1 MAKTAKMKLAELMVL
16 KQDID
21 SVLAFLGKEAIFQFQ
36 EGSLSS
42 KDVSF
47 EDGELYP
54 YREMFEKL
62 QIVRSWLG
70 LADLEKLSDDA
81 VLPSSED
88 AESALSL
95 FTIASDF
102 HTQFLQ
108 AEENKKRLE
117 TTYAEALAFSHLK
130 VNYTELEH
138 LSFLSIRVGKIDP
151 ALYEDLVFSVG
162 QRGVIVSLGEDNSRI
177 MVAAT
182 NKTRGSIDGIL
193 KRFGFV
199 ELEVPETF
207 KGIPD
212 EMLESLE
219 KELTLEENKLNNL
232 KEEQE
237 NFITTHKDTLY
248 RLLNNFSLGMQVESL
263 KQSLECTQLVYRL
276 TGWVLES
283 ESQKLCSDLDDLTS
297 GRIAIRFFKPDE
309 VPSIKN
315 GYEKVPVALQH
326 GKFVKSFQRMVFSYG
341 SPLYGTIDPTP
352 LVAFFFTLLFGI
364 MFGDAGQGLV
374 FILLGILLTA
384 KKFKFLSNWHKFGP
398 IFIGI
403 GCSSFIMG
411 LLTGEFFANSEILVP
426 FTRYVTSLFGEPHDH
441 ILHLMPSANSIDKL
455 FYFFLFTIA
464 IGFIINSVGLII
476 NIINQFSLK
485 NPGKALFGKIGLSGA
500 LFFWYIVFLVIR
512 IVVFKSSFY
521 VWDGVILGIAL
532 FGVFFAHPLER
543 LVNGERPIFLHGL
556 GTAIIEGLVE
566 ILEIISSYLSNSV
579 SFLRVGAFALAHAVL
594 GFIIFTMTELIG
606 GPVSA
611 GGLLVT
617 IVGNV
622 IVIVLEGMIVAIQVI
637 RLQYYEFF
645 SKFFLETG
653 EEFKPFTFVY
663 NEKNK

>member
-1 MAKTAKMKLAELMVL
+1 MARTAKMKLAELMVL

-21 SVLAFLGKEAIFQFQ
+21 LVLAFLGKEGNFQFQ
-36 EGSLSS
+36 EGSLSP
-42 KDVSF
+42 KEF
-47 EDGELYP
+47 HAEDGDLYP
-54 YREMFEKL
+54 CREMFEKL

-70 LADLEKLSDDA
+70 LPDLEELSPDA
-81 VLPSSED
+81 LLPSSED
-88 AESALSL
+88 EKEALTL
-95 FTIASDF
+95 FNLASDF
-102 HTQFLQ
+102 HSQFLQ
-108 AEENKKRLE
+108 AEESKKRLE
-117 TTYAEALAFSHLK
+117 ATYAEALAFSHLK
-130 VNYTELEH
+130 VNYAELEH

-151 ALYEDLVFSVG
+151 CLYEDLVFSVG
-162 QRGVIVSLGEDNSRI
+162 QRGVVVALGEDNSRI

-182 NKTRGSIDGIL
+182 NRTRGTINGIL
-193 KRFGFV
+193 KRFGFI
-199 ELEVPETF
+199 ELEIPENF

-212 EMLESLE
+212 EMLESLQ
-219 KELTLEENKLNNL
+219 KDLALEEDKLRKL

-237 NFITTHKDTLY
+237 NFITTHKDILFK
-248 RLLNNFSLGMQVESL
+248 LLNNFSLGMQVESL

-276 TGWVLES
+276 TGWILEA
-283 ESQKLCSDLDDLTS
+283 EAQKLCSDLDDLTS
-297 GRIAIRFFKPDE
+297 GRIAIRFFTPSE
-309 VPSIKN
+309 IPSIKN

-374 FILLGILLTA
+374 FVLVGILLTA

-403 GCSSFIMG
+403 GCSSFVMG

-426 FTRYVTSLFGEPHDH
+426 FTRYVTGLFGEPHDH
-441 ILHLMPSANSIDKL
+441 ILHLMPSANTIDKL

-464 IGFIINSVGLII
+464 IGFIINSVGLVI

-500 LFFWYIVFLVIR
+500 LFFWYTVFLVIKL
-512 IVVFKSSFY
+512 VVFKGALHTRDF
-521 VWDGVILGIAL
+521 VIIGISL

-543 LVNGERPIFLHGL
+543 LVNGQRPVLVHGL

-606 GPVSA
+606 GPLSA
-611 GGLLVT
+611 GGLLVS

-622 IVIVLEGMIVAIQVI
+622 IVIVLEGMIVAIQVV

-645 SKFFLETG
+645 SKFFLDTG
-653 EEFKPFTFVY
+653 IEFKPFKFVY
-663 NEKNK
+663 KQ